1 MKLLK
6 KENGIFVM
14 RVSEGEFDAM
24 RYSLRDFRYRDPEIE
39 AANRSL
45 EIEKRL
51 GLTPGTLRTL
61 YRKKIEPYLN
71 LKEDQII
78 EFTLD
83 DFKAIRHYVGKDF
96 EILNSM
102 LEYQTVVGTD
112 EAVVESMLGCIDG
125 ILKEAEG
132 GR

>member
-6 KENGIFVM
+6 KGNRIFVTQ
-14 RVSEGEFDAM
+14 VSEGEFDAM
-24 RYSLRDFRYRDPEIE
+24 RYSLRDFRYRGPEIE
-39 AANRSL
+39 VMDGDLKA
-45 EIEKRL
+45 EERL
-51 GLTPGTLRTL
+51 GLAPGTLSSL

-96 EILNSM
+96 EVLNSM

-112 EAVVESMLGCIDG
+112 EAVVESMLECIDN

-132 GR
+132 HQ